1 MPDKLVISYQT
12 TNMHHDRLEQAEL
25 IDRVE
30 ELNQRD
36 AQHILCHKT
45 SGEMVCI
52 KDQRCENCG
61 ECLYASS

>member
-1 MPDKLVISYQT
+1 MTGKLIISYQT
-12 TNMHHDRLEQAEL
+12 ANMHHDRLEQAEL
-25 IDRVE
+25 VDKVE

-52 KDQRCENCG
+52 KDQRCDNCK
-61 ECLYASS
+61 ECPYASA